1 VFCQSFV
8 HVIEINAEAF
18 SFNYELFNL
27 IAEKLGPFA
36 LRGDGTRSNDGSRAR
51 TDFKEARVDQTAD
64 DFMSRIGVDFELA
77 AKSANGREF
86 VSGAELA
93 RNDGFRGCVG
103 NLLVDR

>member
-8 HVIEINAEAF
+8 HVIEIDSEPF

-27 IAEKLGPFA
+27 ITEKLGLFD
-36 LRGDGTRSNDGSRAR
+36 LRGGRTRSNDGSGAR
-51 TDFKEARVDQTAD
+51 TDFKKARVDETAD

-77 AKSANGREF
+77 AKGANGRKF
-86 VSGAELA
+86 VAGTELA
-93 RNDGFRGCVG
+93 RNDRFRGCVG

>member
-1 VFCQSFV
+1 M
-8 HVIEINAEAF
+8 HVIEIDAEAF

-27 IAEKLGPFA
+27 IAAKLGPFA

-103 NLLVDR
+103 SLLVDR